1 MEGVEYPSKPLQGVD
16 AYDIATFDE
25 GVEDGGVDGPVVVL
39 AEEVVCPPHYRWS
52 LIAFHRID
60 VNVTNR
66 LFSFKLNFIFCAKI
80 SIQPIPGKAAFFGW
94 LQTYKCILKEG
105 R

>member
-25 GVEDGGVDGPVVVL
+25 GVE
-39 AEEVVCPPHYRWS
+39 
-52 LIAFHRID
+52 
-60 VNVTNR
+60 
-66 LFSFKLNFIFCAKI
+66 FCAKI